1 MNLSLW
7 DSSVPFKII
16 KDKTMKTTIIGH
28 NVNIIGL
35 EDFDYTK
42 GNDSFIYE
50 INDSI
55 LAGDDSGEVEVLGQT
70 YSWEIIPAV
79 DNDEYEN
86 LAYENKQMGDFLE
99 SLGFTPDEIISL
111 IINGDFSQKAK
122 ALKRAK
128 APLEVKVNSTLS
140 QKLLDLLNEK
150 LFHSDTSFT
159 HDSDKT
165 RIFIEIGNDL
175 DDEEFK
181 DGYAEL
187 KEILGV
193 SNLDTFIF
201 VDY

>member
-1 MNLSLW
+1 
-7 DSSVPFKII
+7 
-16 KDKTMKTTIIGH
+16 MKTTIIGH
-28 NVNIIGL
+28 NINIIGL

-55 LAGDDSGEVEVLGQT
+55 LAGDDSGEVEVLGCN
-70 YSWEIIPAV
+70 YSWEVIPEI

-86 LAYENKQMGDFLE
+86 LCYENKKMGEFLAM
-99 SLGFTPDEIISL
+99 LGLTPDDITSL
-111 IINGDFSQKAK
+111 IINGDAQQKAK
-122 ALKRAK
+122 ALKKAK
-128 APLEVKVNSTLS
+128 APIEFKLNFNLT
-140 QKLLDLLNEK
+140 QKLLDLLNGK

-175 DDEEFK
+175 NFEEFK

>member
-1 MNLSLW
+1 M
-7 DSSVPFKII
+7 PFEII

-28 NVNIIGL
+28 NINIIGL

-99 SLGFTPDEIISL
+99 SLGFTPDDITSL
-111 IINGDFSQKAK
+111 IINGDAQQKAK

>member
-1 MNLSLW
+1 M
-7 DSSVPFKII
+7 KI
-16 KDKTMKTTIIGH
+16 T
-28 NVNIIGL
+28 
-35 EDFDYTK
+35 
-42 GNDSFIYE
+42 
-50 INDSI
+50 
-55 LAGDDSGEVEVLGQT
+55 
-70 YSWEIIPAV
+70 
-79 DNDEYEN
+79 
-86 LAYENKQMGDFLE
+86 
-99 SLGFTPDEIISL
+99 SL
-111 IINGDFSQKAK
+111 IINGDFSQISK

-140 QKLLDLLNEK
+140 QKLLDLLNKK

>member
-1 MNLSLW
+1 
-7 DSSVPFKII
+7 
-16 KDKTMKTTIIGH
+16 MKTTIIGH
-28 NVNIIGL
+28 SINIIGL

-70 YSWEIIPAV
+70 YSWEIIPSV

-86 LAYENKQMGDFLE
+86 LAYENKQMGNFLE
-99 SLGFTPDEIISL
+99 SLGFTPDDITSL